1 MNFLNKYSILKVLF
15 LLFGLVS
22 LSLSV
27 RAEDLTSINENDFK
41 NGIIRI
47 LKSEQSYIGSIDVR
61 ALQKLSGFQT
71 ISGFRHTTVG
81 NGGKILEN
89 LKKQDLSKG
98 S

>member
-27 RAEDLTSINENDFK
+27 RAEDLTSTNENDFK

-47 LKSEQSYIGSIDVR
+47 LKSEQSI
-61 ALQKLSGFQT
+61 
-71 ISGFRHTTVG
+71 
-81 NGGKILEN
+81 
-89 LKKQDLSKG
+89 
-98 S
+98 